1 MFRSFSI
8 GKSENRKI
16 GKIRKS
22 DSLKTMAK
30 KECTKRLSLKKLIKL
45 LRDLFII
52 RENRTAFVD
61 AQFGNDQTAE
71 LNSPARSYQTIQ
83 AAITAIGAADSIRN
97 PPWQVLVAPGV
108 YAGLITVPA
117 GINLVGSGSS
127 TILQQIT
134 VNGASQ
140 ISNLQ
145 LAGPTLPLINVSFNG
160 QDING
165 LIRLFN
171 VNINIVTSLTGQ
183 PVIVFGIA
191 SGMNGEVELVDSSI
205 IVDFGGVT
213 SSDATNIVLQSN
225 GVVARVIDTNFEL
238 MASYQPKTIFM
249 QDTDNQLRI
258 QGGSVSIVIG
268 NKAPEQDVIIFD
280 AHGGYIIVESHDV
293 LAIEAIVG
301 GAGGVSA
308 AKDRKLAELNQLHT
322 IQEVVPK
329 DINQDV
335 GNMIY
340 ANASNAGLIKISD
353 TAVDFGGVPA
363 FIRYLANVADQSS
376 RVTLLNVKTFSTFV
390 FPVSG
395 FTRNISY
402 FAVSELASITTNGG
416 LNTNIINVN
425 TTNVGGDFYPVQDND
440 YTVLVS
446 DPPVASVGLA
456 DPTIASQSVIYK
468 GKIVVVKNISTSTVQ
483 VVAQNDAIFDGTQT
497 LLPGQFR
504 QFQNDGIKWYVI

>member
-1 MFRSFSI
+1 
-8 GKSENRKI
+8 
-16 GKIRKS
+16 
-22 DSLKTMAK
+22 MAK

-45 LRDLFII
+45 LRDLFTI
-52 RENRTAFVD
+52 RETRTAFVD
-61 AQFGNDQTAE
+61 AQFGNDLTAE
-71 LNSPARSYQTIQ
+71 LNSPAHPYQTIP
-83 AAITAIGAADSIRN
+83 AAITAIGAADSIRT
-97 PPWQVLVAPGV
+97 PAWQVVIAPGV
-108 YAGLITVPA
+108 YAGLITVPQ

-127 TILQQIT
+127 TILQQVT
-134 VNGASQ
+134 VTGASQ

-160 QDING
+160 PDING
-165 LIRLFN
+165 LIRFFN
-171 VNINIVTSLTGQ
+171 VNIDLVTALTGQ

-205 IVDFGGVT
+205 AVDFGGVT
-213 SSDATNIVLQSN
+213 SPDATNIVLQSN
-225 GVVARVIDTNFEL
+225 GVSVRVIDTDFEI
-238 MASYQPKTIFM
+238 MASYQPATILM

-258 QGGSVSIVIG
+258 QGGSASIIIG
-268 NKAPEQDVIIFD
+268 NKAPEHDIIFFD
-280 AHGGYIIVESHDV
+280 AAGGYIIVESHTV
-293 LAIEAIVG
+293 LAIEAIV
-301 GAGGVSA
+301 AEPSVKT
-308 AKDRKLAELNQLHT
+308 KDRKLAELNQLHT
-322 IQEVVPK
+322 IQEVIAK

-340 ANASNAGLIKISD
+340 ANASKAGLIKISD

-363 FIRYLANVADQSS
+363 FIRFLANVADQSS

-402 FAVSELASITTNGG
+402 FAISELASITTNGG
-416 LNTNIINVN
+416 LNTNIVNVN
-425 TTNVGGDFYPVQDND
+425 TATVGGDFYPVQDND

-468 GKIVVVKNISTSTVQ
+468 GKIVVVKNISSSTVQ